1 MRELFE
7 RVNEILLK
15 VSKPVRYIG
24 NEYNAVYKDHK
35 DVDVSFALAFPD
47 VYEIGMSHL
56 GLKILYHVLND
67 REDVVCERVFA
78 PWVDMEELMRERK
91 IPLFSLE
98 STTPLADFDIVGF
111 TLQYEMSYTNIL
123 NMLDLAGIPL
133 KHEERDNTHP
143 LIIAGGPCAF
153 SPEPLADF
161 IDAFQIGDGEEA
173 IGEIVDVFKE
183 WKQNGAQDRFQLLL
197 RLSAVPGVYVPSLY
211 DISYN
216 QDGTVESI
224 QPKTSGVPAKI
235 RKRVVKNL
243 NEWCF
248 PRSLIVPSMQIVHDR
263 IPLEVARGCS
273 RGCRFCQAG
282 ILYRPVRERSFESL
296 LELAED
302 LRKSTGYE
310 ELSLTSL
317 STSDYSEIKRLI
329 TELMDRYA
337 GDELAISL
345 PSLRAD
351 SFSIDLAKQVQR
363 VRKTGLTLA
372 PEAGTQRL
380 RDVINK
386 GVTAE
391 DLLQSVEDAVS
402 AGWTLIKLYFMIGLP
417 TEEYGDLDGIV
428 ELAREVARIDRK
440 LNVTVSVS
448 TFVPKAHTPFQ
459 WFGQNS
465 LQEIGEKQE
474 YLKTILR
481 DRRIK
486 LDMHE
491 PKLSVLEAV
500 FSRGDRKLGEVLE
513 KAWKLG
519 CRFDGW
525 RDHFNFDLWMQAFS
539 ESGIDPDF
547 YSTRTR
553 DINEVLPWDHIDS
566 GVSKRFLLKEREKAL
581 AGETTEDCRTG
592 ACTGCGVCMACDAWP
607 VYADNSEVVVDM
619 E

>member
-329 TELMDRYA
+329 IFTLRENPSVKSN
-337 GDELAISL
+337 ISVNL
-345 PSLRAD
+345 KVLGPKLIAVP
-351 SFSIDLAKQVQR
+351 F
-363 VRKTGLTLA
+363 
-372 PEAGTQRL
+372 
-380 RDVINK
+380 
-386 GVTAE
+386 
-391 DLLQSVEDAVS
+391 VS
-402 AGWTLIKLYFMIGLP
+402 AGANSPRYSPIMLP
-417 TEEYGDLDGIV
+417 TINPI
-428 ELAREVARIDRK
+428 RISKTNEPR
-440 LNVTVSVS
+440 
-448 TFVPKAHTPFQ
+448 
-459 WFGQNS
+459 
-465 LQEIGEKQE
+465 LQLPLV
-474 YLKTILR
+474 LK
-481 DRRIK
+481 
-486 LDMHE
+486 
-491 PKLSVLEAV
+491 S
-500 FSRGDRKLGEVLE
+500 
-513 KAWKLG
+513 
-519 CRFDGW
+519 
-525 RDHFNFDLWMQAFS
+525 
-539 ESGIDPDF
+539 
-547 YSTRTR
+547 
-553 DINEVLPWDHIDS
+553 DITCPPPYVIP
-566 GVSKRFLLKEREKAL
+566 
-581 AGETTEDCRTG
+581 
-592 ACTGCGVCMACDAWP
+592 
-607 VYADNSEVVVDM
+607 
-619 E
+619 